1 MGDTMMSKM
10 DNAIKNVHFQNNDNE
25 SEIGSFNSLNRLV

>member
-1 MGDTMMSKM
+1 M

-25 SEIGSFNSLNRLV
+25 SEIGSFNSLNRLVWSWIK